1 MSMTA
6 ARATLS
12 RFQHISQG
20 LRPRYASTSVLTRQ
34 PRHEAIKP
42 APRFG
47 NGRMDYSTLKPP
59 ALCYADFCLLPLGT
73 GNPSVSKEIAAIQ
86 RLVKASG
93 LQYSMHSAGTTV
105 EGSWDEVFAVI
116 GKAHALIHQSGA
128 PRIQT
133 DMRVGTRTDKHQP
146 YQDKVTKVE
155 ELLAKEP

>member
-6 ARATLS
+6 ARAATLS

-59 ALCYADFCLLPLGT
+59 ALCYADFCLLPVSNWFPAALGW
-73 GNPSVSKEIAAIQ
+73 G
-86 RLVKASG
+86 
-93 LQYSMHSAGTTV
+93 
-105 EGSWDEVFAVI
+105 
-116 GKAHALIHQSGA
+116 
-128 PRIQT
+128 
-133 DMRVGTRTDKHQP
+133 VG
-146 YQDKVTKVE
+146 V
-155 ELLAKEP
+155 